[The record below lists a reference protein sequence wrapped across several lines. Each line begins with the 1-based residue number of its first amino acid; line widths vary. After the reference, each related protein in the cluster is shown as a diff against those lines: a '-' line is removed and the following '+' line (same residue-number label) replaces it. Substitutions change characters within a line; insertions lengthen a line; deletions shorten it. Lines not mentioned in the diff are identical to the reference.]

1 MCIVLCY
8 GFAFKIDWLDEI
20 WIFILMVMLLL
31 YFVEK
36 DDSTFQMQYRSP
48 YAVCQNNPICT
59 MHVSLVTSD
68 GLDRYA

>member
-36 DDSTFQMQYRSP
+36 DDSKLDFPNAISQS
-48 YAVCQNNPICT
+48 ICCLPKQSYL
-59 MHVSLVTSD
+59 HNACVFSNF
-68 GLDRYA
+68 RWFR